1 MKKSSLLRNVKG
13 WVAEVVIL
21 AIVGYPLLF
30 DRSVMAEP
38 KTLRVV
44 MDDNYP
50 PYIFRDAEGQL
61 GGILVDHWALWEKKT
76 GVKVELTAKNWADAQ
91 REMAE
96 GKHDVID
103 TIFRNPER
111 DALYDFSKPYA
122 KLDAVIFFNKN
133 LPGISDLASLRG
145 FNVGVKQGGHSTT
158 VLKQAGVS
166 GIVEYPS
173 YEAMVLA
180 ARDRNLLIF
189 IMEKPPGL
197 YFLYKH
203 GLTDQLRISEPLYS
217 GEFRRAVTK
226 GDLATLKL
234 VEDGFAKVSNSEK
247 EAINRKWFGDAP
259 GKPTVDYKMFI
270 GGLGLAVVVAFLLVG
285 WNWTLRSS
293 VRRKTAALAASE
305 QKFRELLLNLAIG
318 VIVHD
323 AAGKPTLWNTAAL
336 RELGLS
342 EQQLAGSA
350 PLPPGREYITASGGF
365 LTESLHP
372 VQLVLTTG
380 EALREYSMGLRQ
392 PGMADKW
399 FQVDAFPDFDG
410 RGQIEQ
416 VVMTFFD
423 VTARWETEQ
432 RLTYISFHDA
442 LTGVYNRA
450 YFEEELHRLEH
461 RRSGSVA
468 IAIVDVDGLKRVN
481 DTWGHSK
488 GDELLVKAA
497 QILRQAVRT
506 EDVVARI
513 GGDEFA
519 IILKNTAES
528 VLELIF
534 QRLRQALEQEKL
546 KPEELAPLSLS
557 FGYAFTSKPE
567 ISAVELYKTADNRMY
582 QAKAQRYAEKKLL
595 DK

>member
-1 MKKSSLLRNVKG
+1 MRKSRVFLQVII
-13 WVAEVVIL
+13 WVAAVVVL
-21 AIVGYPLLF
+21 AIAVHPLLF
-30 DRSVMAEP
+30 ERSVLAEP
-38 KTLRVV
+38 RKLRVV

-50 PYIFRDAEGQL
+50 PYIFRDPEGQL
-61 GGILVDHWALWEKKT
+61 EGILVDQWALWEKKT

-103 TIFRNPER
+103 TIFQNPAR
-111 DALYDFSKPYA
+111 DELYDFTKPYV

-133 LPGISDLASLRG
+133 LPGINDIASLRG

-158 VLKQAGVS
+158 VLKQAGIS

-203 GLTDQLRISEPLYS
+203 GLTDQLRMSEPLYS
-217 GEFRRAVTK
+217 GEFRRAVKK
-226 GDLATLKL
+226 GDQETLKL
-234 VEDGFAKVSNSEK
+234 VTDGFAKISNGEIN
-247 EAINRKWFGDAP
+247 AINRKWFGEDP
-259 GKPTVDYKMFI
+259 VKPTMDYKVFV
-270 GGLGLAVVVAFLLVG
+270 GVLGLAAVAAFLLVG
-285 WNWTLRSS
+285 WNWALHSR

-323 AAGKPTLWNTAAL
+323 ATGKPTLWNMTAL
-336 RELGLS
+336 RELDLS
-342 EQQLAGSA
+342 EQQLTGQA
-350 PLPPGREYITASGGF
+350 PLPSGREYITANGGF
-365 LTESLHP
+365 ITEALHP

-392 PGMADKW
+392 TGMADKW
-399 FQVDAFPDFDG
+399 FQVDAFPDFDDQ
-410 RGQIEQ
+410 GQIEQ
-416 VVMTFFD
+416 VVMTFID
-423 VTARWETEQ
+423 VTVRRETEQ

-497 QILRQAVRT
+497 QVLRRTVRT

-513 GGDEFA
+513 GGDEFV
-519 IILKNTAES
+519 IILKNSEEA
-528 VLELIF
+528 VVELIF

-546 KPEELAPLSLS
+546 KTEELAPLSLS
-557 FGYAFTSKPE
+557 LGYAFAAGPD
-567 ISAVELYKTADNRMY
+567 ISALELFKTADNRMY
-582 QAKAQRYAEKKLL
+582 QAKARRYAEQKQES
-595 DK
+595 